1 MGWNTVARFTANF
14 MLSLA
19 MVLGYVAVGAVFFVS
34 LEWETEQEDTRQAR
48 FMLNVSFNKP
58 FLNNMTKIIK

>member
-1 MGWNTVARFTANF
+1 